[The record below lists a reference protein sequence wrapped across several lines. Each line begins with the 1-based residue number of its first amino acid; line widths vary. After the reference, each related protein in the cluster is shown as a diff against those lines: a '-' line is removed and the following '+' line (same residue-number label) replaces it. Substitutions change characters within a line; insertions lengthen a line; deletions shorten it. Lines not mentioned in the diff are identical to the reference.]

1 MSVKVAVVPIDGDY
15 PAALQKALALLGGLG
30 GLNSPEREVTMKVGI
45 FDARSLHHSR
55 AEVVQALID
64 SFDRAPRIRL
74 AESDSYC
81 GKALD
86 RIDHCYHDLLNERVV
101 AHSLSEDPDMRRVTA
116 AGEEMDLSGVL
127 FKPNV
132 FISTHILRTFN
143 RGTILKN
150 LFGCTPMVQKARF
163 HKNEMFANLLAD
175 IAQAAGGIDLAVM
188 DATFLYHNATEKRI
202 PINLLVVS
210 FDAVA
215 VEVVG
220 MMIAG
225 LKVESSL
232 TVQEFMRRGLGEG
245 DLSKIE
251 IVGVP
256 LEELAKLKLARR
268 ELKKIVESAPR
279 RPGIADTIDCLAD
292 EGWLDSFRTAAEVT
306 DALVARGVS
315 NAKKALVETT
325 LKRRAGKT
333 LELVKGENGRG
344 GNLYRRKQG

>member
-1 MSVKVAVVPIDGDY
+1 MSVKVAVVPIDNDY
-15 PAALQKALALLGGLG
+15 SAALQKALGLLGGLG
-30 GLNSPEREVTMKVGI
+30 GLNSPEREVTIKVGI

-55 AEVVQALID
+55 TEVVQAMID
-64 SFDRAPRIRL
+64 AFDCAPRIRL

-86 RIDHCYHDLLNERVV
+86 RIDHCYHDLLSERVV
-101 AHSLSEDPDMRRVTA
+101 GHSLSEDPDMRRQTI
-116 AGEEMDLSGVL
+116 AGEEMDLSSAL

-143 RGTILKN
+143 RGAILKN
-150 LFGCTPMVQKARF
+150 LFGCTPMVQKAKF
-163 HKNEMFANLLAD
+163 HKNEIFAILLAD

-202 PINLLVVS
+202 PVNLLIAG

-215 VEVVG
+215 VEAVG
-220 MMIAG
+220 MILAG
-225 LKVESSL
+225 LKIENSL

-256 LEELAKLKLARR
+256 VEELAKLKQARR
-268 ELKKIVESAPR
+268 ELKKIVDSAPR
-279 RPGIADTIDCLAD
+279 RPGISDTIDCLAQ

-315 NAKKALVETT
+315 NAKKPLVETT
-325 LKRRAGKT
+325 LKRRVGKT
-333 LELVKGENGRG
+333 LELVKNENGRG
-344 GNLYRRKQG
+344 SLYRRKQD